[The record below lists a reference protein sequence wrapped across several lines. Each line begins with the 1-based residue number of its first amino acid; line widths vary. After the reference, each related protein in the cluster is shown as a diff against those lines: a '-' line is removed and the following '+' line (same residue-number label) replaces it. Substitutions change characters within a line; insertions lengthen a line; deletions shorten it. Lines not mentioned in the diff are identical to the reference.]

1 MARIAFY
8 QAAILDTRPG
18 AELRTALEEAKK
30 SNANIILGDRVG
42 DSILISCVLFFLFIL
57 IPYYSLPLFTSMHLI
72 ATSQIVD
79 ELAEVVVYW
88 V

>member
-1 MARIAFY
+1 MARVAFY

-42 DSILISCVLFFLFIL
+42 DSIPPIFPSIYP
-57 IPYYSLPLFTSMHLI
+57 IPSSATPSLLS
-72 ATSQIVD
+72 
-79 ELAEVVVYW
+79 
-88 V
+88 